1 MKGTKAAS
9 RYAKALLDLAIEN
22 NKLESVVADMAYLM
36 ETSEDSIEFGAFL
49 RSPIVNSEKKIA
61 ILNSIF
67 GQFDEITARFINL
80 VTKNRREALLPDI
93 AFSFSAQVKEYKGI
107 VPLTLVSAAP
117 LSESTKAEILKK
129 IGQKVKG
136 ELELTEKIDQDLI
149 GGFIVRMGD
158 TQIDASVAS
167 QFSNLKQ
174 RLTR

>member
-9 RYAKALLDLAIEN
+9 RYAKALLELAIEN
-22 NKLESVVADMAYLM
+22 NKADQVAADMKYLL
-36 ETSEDSIEFGAFL
+36 ETSDQSKEFSAFL
-49 RSPIVNSEKKIA
+49 NSPIVRTDKKIE
-61 ILNSIF
+61 IINEIF
-67 GQFDEITARFINL
+67 GQFEDITTKFVNL
-80 VTKNRREALLPDI
+80 VTKNRREMLLPDI